1 MAIMDIGANRMQV
14 TEVAADGLKRAYKV
28 VVPAGEI
35 EGKVD
40 ARMKTLA
47 RTARMPGFRPG
58 KAPIPLLKKQYGR
71 QVMGE
76 ILEEAVK
83 NGQQEAISSNN
94 LRPALQ
100 PKVEVTSFP
109 DGGDLEFSMD
119 LEVLPEV
126 PEIDLKALSLTRPV
140 AEVEEAQVE
149 RSLEGLGRMRRHH
162 HPLSEPRPAE
172 TGDLVVVDFEGSV
185 DGVPFEGGKAE
196 DARLDLGSGRM
207 IPGFEEGI
215 AGHSAGESFDLDVT
229 FPADYAKADLAGKAA
244 VFAVTLK
251 EIQAPHE
258 PAIDDDFAKSMGV
271 EDLGDLKVK
280 IRERLAEEYAKMG
293 RARLKRLLLDQ
304 LADAYAFEVPAGMV
318 ELEFQSIWAQLQQE
332 MQRTGQDFA
341 SMGQTED
348 ELKAE
353 YGAIAERRVRLGLI
367 LSDVGTKNG
376 VRVEPQELQ
385 QALIEQARQYPGQ
398 ERQVFDYFRSNQAA
412 LDGLRAP
419 IFEDKVVDL
428 VIGQAEVKEE
438 KVSADDLMK
447 DPDEEEVVD
456 SASTGE
462 AQETPTRGENA

>member
-1 MAIMDIGANRMQV
+1 M
-14 TEVAADGLKRAYKV
+14 TEVAAEGLKRAYKV

-40 ARMKTLA
+40 ARMKTIA

-58 KAPIPLLKKQYGR
+58 KAPVTLLKKQYGR

-83 NGQQEAISSNN
+83 TGQEEAISSNN
-94 LRPALQ
+94 LRPALR

-126 PEIDLKALSLTRPV
+126 PEIDLGALSLTRPV

-162 HPLSEPRPAE
+162 HPLKEPRPAE
-172 TGDLVVVDFEGSV
+172 TGDLAVVDFEGSIE
-185 DGVPFEGGKAE
+185 GVPFEGGSAE
-196 DARLDLGSGRM
+196 DARLDLGAGRM
-207 IPGFEEGI
+207 IPGFEEAI
-215 AGHSAGESFDLDVT
+215 VGHSAGETFSFDVT
-229 FPADYAKADLAGKAA
+229 FPADYAKADLAGKTAA
-244 VFAVTLK
+244 FAVTLK
-251 EIQAPHE
+251 ELQAPHE
-258 PAIDDDFAKSMGV
+258 PAVDDDFAKSMGT
-271 EDLGDLKVK
+271 ENLDDLKAK
-280 IRERLAEEYAKMG
+280 IRGRLVEEYEKMG
-293 RARLKRLLLDQ
+293 RARMKRALLDQ
-304 LADAYAFEVPAGMV
+304 LADTYAFEVPAGMV
-318 ELEFQSIWAQLQQE
+318 ELEFQSIWTQLQQE

-341 SMGQTED
+341 GMGQTED
-348 ELKAE
+348 EVRDE
-353 YGAIAERRVRLGLI
+353 YRSIAERRVRLGLI
-367 LSDVGTKNG
+367 LSDIGTKNN

-398 ERQVFDYFRSNQAA
+398 ERQVLDYFRSNQAA

-428 VIGQAEVKEE
+428 VIDKAVVKEE

-447 DPDEEEVVD
+447 DPDEEATPSD
-456 SASTGE
+456 E
-462 AQETPTRGENA
+462 AQEAAAHGENA

>member
-1 MAIMDIGANRMQV
+1 MQV
-14 TEVAADGLKRAYKV
+14 TEVAAEGLKRAYKV

-40 ARMKTLA
+40 ARMKTIA

-58 KAPIPLLKKQYGR
+58 KAPVTLLKKQYGR

-83 NGQQEAISSNN
+83 TGQEEAISSNN
-94 LRPALQ
+94 LRPALR

-126 PEIDLKALSLTRPV
+126 PEIDLGALSLTRPV

-162 HPLSEPRPAE
+162 HPLKEPRPAE
-172 TGDLVVVDFEGSV
+172 TGDLAVVDFEGSIE
-185 DGVPFEGGKAE
+185 GVPFEGGSAE
-196 DARLDLGSGRM
+196 DARLDLGAGRM
-207 IPGFEEGI
+207 IPGFEEAI
-215 AGHSAGESFDLDVT
+215 VGHSAGETFSFDVT
-229 FPADYAKADLAGKAA
+229 FPADYAKADLAGKTAA
-244 VFAVTLK
+244 FAVTLK
-251 EIQAPHE
+251 ELQAPHE
-258 PAIDDDFAKSMGV
+258 PAVDDDFAKSMGT
-271 EDLGDLKVK
+271 ENLDDLKAK
-280 IRERLAEEYAKMG
+280 IRGRLVEEYEKMG
-293 RARLKRLLLDQ
+293 RARMKRALLDQ
-304 LADAYAFEVPAGMV
+304 LADTYAFEVPAGMV
-318 ELEFQSIWAQLQQE
+318 ELEFQSIWTQLQQE

-341 SMGQTED
+341 GMGQTED
-348 ELKAE
+348 EVRDE
-353 YGAIAERRVRLGLI
+353 YRSIAERRVRLGLI
-367 LSDVGTKNG
+367 LSDIGTKNN

-398 ERQVFDYFRSNQAA
+398 ERQVLDYFRSNQAA

-428 VIGQAEVKEE
+428 VIDKAVVKEE

-447 DPDEEEVVD
+447 DPDEEATPSD
-456 SASTGE
+456 E
-462 AQETPTRGENA
+462 AQEAAAHGENA